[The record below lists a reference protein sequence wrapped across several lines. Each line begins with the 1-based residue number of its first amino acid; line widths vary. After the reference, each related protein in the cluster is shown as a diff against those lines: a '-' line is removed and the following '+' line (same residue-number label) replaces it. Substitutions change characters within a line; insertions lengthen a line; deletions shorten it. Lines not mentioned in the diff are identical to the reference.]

1 MEAVSSVKEL
11 QQRLAAG
18 GSCKIKLPPS
28 EKMDAAIREANVSDK
43 LAVGI
48 QLIPRDITKI
58 LLAAVCEVGTVAAKA
73 PFEGY
78 ALGLKRKPDGLYL
91 YFSKHAP
98 GEGKSPPKP
107 AGDLES

>member
-1 MEAVSSVKEL
+1 MDAVSSVKEL
-11 QQRLAAG
+11 QQRFAAG
-18 GSCKIKLPPS
+18 ESCKIKLPPS
-28 EKMDAAIREANVSDK
+28 EKMDAAIREAKVSDK

-48 QLIPRDITKI
+48 QLIPRDVAKI
-58 LLAAVCEVGTVAAKA
+58 LLAAVCEVGTIAARA

-98 GEGKSPPKP
+98 GEREAPPKAP
-107 AGDLES
+107 TAPEV